1 MEDSAYEA
9 IYTGVYVFIF
19 IIALTV
25 SLLLF
30 NGINEVADLSY
41 EFSNKISGSETLVN
55 VPVEQNLLLSPS
67 EVLSYYF
74 NYIQKDLYS
83 TEFVNSKSGV
93 VATKYNVTIYTK
105 AKDQLNYT
113 NTMLSKDLSIA
124 EVLNAIGTD
133 GKYILR
139 YESVASNGVANIT
152 IQKATNAEIE
162 SFF

>member
-67 EVLSYYF
+67 EVLSY
-74 NYIQKDLYS
+74 
-83 TEFVNSKSGV
+83 
-93 VATKYNVTIYTK
+93 
-105 AKDQLNYT
+105 
-113 NTMLSKDLSIA
+113 
-124 EVLNAIGTD
+124 
-133 GKYILR
+133 
-139 YESVASNGVANIT
+139 
-152 IQKATNAEIE
+152 
-162 SFF
+162 